1 MGSSLIIIY
10 GFGLTGYKFGKTSMH
25 NKNMY
30 MIALVDLMMV
40 I

>member
-1 MGSSLIIIY
+1 MHNVKTQWDPITFHS
-10 GFGLTGYKFGKTSMH
+10 KTSMH

-40 I
+40 VR

>member
-1 MGSSLIIIY
+1 MHNVKTQWDPIT
-10 GFGLTGYKFGKTSMH
+10 FHGKTSMH

-40 I
+40 IL